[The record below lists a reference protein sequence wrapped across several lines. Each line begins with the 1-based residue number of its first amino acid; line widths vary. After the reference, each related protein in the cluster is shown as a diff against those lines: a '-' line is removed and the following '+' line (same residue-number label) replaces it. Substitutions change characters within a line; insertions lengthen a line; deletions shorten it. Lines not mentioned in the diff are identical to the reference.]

1 MPTWNP
7 GQYLKFAAERM
18 RPCRD
23 LASRISLPDVRRIID
38 LGSGPGNS
46 TAVLASFWPDAEL
59 TALDSSHEM
68 VEMGRRQYP
77 DYRWISGDIVP
88 WAAGAVPWAAGD
100 TGEFDIV
107 FSNAALQWVP
117 DHAAVFPQLLKRV
130 SPGGALAIQM
140 PADVNAPAHK
150 LMRDL
155 AASPVREWYVHDTG
169 FYYDLLSVRA
179 SSVDLWETTYN
190 HVLENAEGIVEWYK
204 GTGLR
209 PFLDALRTDEERERF
224 TLEYLQGIRKA
235 YPPQGD
241 GRVVFPFRRIFLI
254 AYR

>member
-7 GQYLKFAAERM
+7 GQYLKFAAERT

-23 LASRISLPDVRRIID
+23 LASRISLPGVRRIID

-46 TAVLASFWPDAEL
+46 TEVLASLWPNAEL
-59 TALDSSHEM
+59 TALDSSREM
-68 VEMGRRQYP
+68 VEMGRQQYP
-77 DYRWISGDIVP
+77 NYRWISGDIVP
-88 WAAGAVPWAAGD
+88 WTAGD

-130 SPGGALAIQM
+130 SSCGALAIQM

-155 AASPVREWYVHDTG
+155 AASPVREWYAHDIG
-169 FYYDLLSVRA
+169 FYYDLLSMRA

-209 PFLDALRTDEERERF
+209 PFLDALGTDAEREQF

-235 YPPQGD
+235 YPPQQD
-241 GRVVFPFRRIFLI
+241 GRVLFPFRRIFLI